1 MLEWLTA
8 NLGTILISAGLLV
21 VVILIIRY
29 LLRQKKAGKSS
40 CGAGC
45 ATRHA
50 RPVPQPELQALNR
63 AGGTWKHAPPASQR
77 EVSL

>member
-21 VVILIIRY
+21 VVILIIRF
-29 LLRQKKAGKSS
+29 LRRRLRPL
-40 CGAGC
+40 
-45 ATRHA
+45 RHA
-50 RPVPQPELQALNR
+50 RPVSQPELQALNR